1 MEGDG
6 NLRGELDSWNE
17 IGSIEKRVVA
27 MNCTGERVEGKVER
41 KFTHGSVL
49 HGREAHLRRIAQ
61 DHAVFRI
68 DLQITAVIEAGD
80 VETVV
85 VKVIGEKNRAAHIGV
100 DGVSVTVG
108 KGQAEGEG
116 GKLAHVGDEAP
127 AVIPEGL
134 DFQLLLVAALVLEDV
149 VGVPYA
155 AILNT
160 VVGVFDRGVFKRACA
175 ELGALGGTPT
185 AEIFETHG
193 GIHPSLRG
201 PIEGIAS
208 DETLAIAVAD
218 DGNEKAGLAD
228 MFPGRSGS
236 EWQPDKRNAVKAEV
250 GVNECH
256 AFVDG
261 NLGFGCIELPGGVIR
276 IAYREPGMTND
287 VVVRR
292 KAFDLF
298 GLEKQGVLS
307 DKDRGIGATFELYSA
322 ANVFEGASTG
332 ADVEFS
338 LIGFDVLVVVIE
350 LNVARSACLRSDGVV
365 LDVVGSQAKRA
376 IADVDIAVGKVEVA
390 LLGLGTTGRNFG
402 DGIGDGRNAR
412 LLRVG

>member
-6 NLRGELDSWNE
+6 NLGGELDLWNE

-27 MNCTGERVEGKVER
+27 MNCTSERFEGKVER

-49 HGREAHLRRIAQ
+49 HGGEAHLRRSAQ
-61 DHAVFRI
+61 NHAVFRI
-68 DLQITAVIEAGD
+68 DLQVTAVIEAGD
-80 VETVV
+80 VETVA
-85 VKVIGEKNRAAHIGV
+85 VKVIGEKNCAAHIGV

-116 GKLAHVGDEAP
+116 GKLVHVGDEAP

-149 VGVPYA
+149 VRVPYA

-160 VVGVFDRGVFKRACA
+160 VVGVFDGGVFKRACA
-175 ELGALGGTPT
+175 ELGALGGTAT
-185 AEIFETHG
+185 AEIFEAHG
-193 GIHPSLRG
+193 GIHPSFRG

-236 EWQPDKRNAVKAEV
+236 ERQPDKRNAVKAEI
-250 GVNECH
+250 GVNEGH

-261 NLGFGCIELPGGVIR
+261 NLGFGCIELPSGVIR

-307 DKDRGIGATFELYSA
+307 DKD
-322 ANVFEGASTG
+322 
-332 ADVEFS
+332 
-338 LIGFDVLVVVIE
+338 
-350 LNVARSACLRSDGVV
+350 
-365 LDVVGSQAKRA
+365 
-376 IADVDIAVGKVEVA
+376 
-390 LLGLGTTGRNFG
+390 
-402 DGIGDGRNAR
+402 
-412 LLRVG
+412 